1 LHSPY
6 IFLWGLL
13 QGEKNMDEEPK
24 PTDGAAVVAELRQAL
39 DAADRCIELAKRE
52 AARVDAS
59 LRSQSDGGERAEQV
73 LLDTARKRREQLSA
87 LDLWLEVP
95 PSPPSEPPPAVPVP
109 SSPVEASETP
119 VLQAPQL
126 VSQV

>member
-1 LHSPY
+1 
-6 IFLWGLL
+6 
-13 QGEKNMDEEPK
+13 MDEEPK

-52 AARVDAS
+52 AARADAS
-59 LRSQSDGGERAEQV
+59 LRAQSEGGARVEQE
-73 LLDTARKRREQLSA
+73 LLDNARKRREQLPS
-87 LDLWLEVP
+87 LDLRLEVP
-95 PSPPSEPPPAVPVP
+95 PSPPSELPPAVPVP
-109 SSPVEASETP
+109 LSPAETSEAL